1 MYRAVFRK
9 DGLTGVEADYTG
21 GEFTTPPVIFEGEA
35 LHLNIDTSATG
46 LARVEIQQENGKP
59 LGGYALEECDRIH
72 TTNSTNRTVTWRKG
86 RVEVGDLSGK
96 PVRLRFELRYGVKL
110 YAFRFG
116 KQ

>member
-9 DGLTGVEADYTG
+9 DGFTCVEADYSG
-21 GEFTTPPVIFEGEA
+21 GEFTTTPLMFEGEA

-46 LARVEIQQENGKP
+46 LARVEILDENGKP
-59 LGGYALEECDRIH
+59 FSGFTLEECDRIH
-72 TTNSTNRTVTWRKG
+72 TTNSTNKTVTWRKG
-86 RVEVGDLSGK
+86 RFDLGDLSGR
-96 PVRLRFELRYGVKL
+96 PVRLRFELCYGGML